1 MVDIGL
7 CELGNTTAIFLLYI
21 YFCSKMLMKMSK
33 KGPEKKMWLVN
44 EVVMA
49 VVKRQ
54 VRFQTNRRVQG
65 S

>member
-1 MVDIGL
+1 MGL
-7 CELGNTTAIFLLYI
+7 CELGITTAIFLLYI
-21 YFCSKMLMKMSK
+21 YFCSNMLKMSN
-33 KGPEKKMWLVN
+33 KGPERRMWLVN
-44 EVVMA
+44 DVVMA

>member
-1 MVDIGL
+1 MGL
-7 CELGNTTAIFLLYI
+7 CELGITTAIFLLYI
-21 YFCSKMLMKMSK
+21 HFWSDMLEMSN
-33 KGPEKKMWLVN
+33 KGAERRMWLVN
-44 EVVMA
+44 DVVMA

>member
-1 MVDIGL
+1 
-7 CELGNTTAIFLLYI
+7 
-21 YFCSKMLMKMSK
+21 MLKMSN
-33 KGPEKKMWLVN
+33 KGPERRMRLVN
-44 EVVMA
+44 DVVMA